1 MNFTSMSGGLM
12 FVALGAVWFLF
23 FIPSWS
29 NRSVEKEQ
37 ARNELEEV
45 KQEARQEFAKLNA
58 GVNAKSID
66 RKRRALLVRRVST
79 FVAFVSLGIAGWSS
93 TLVISSPL
101 AWIGVG
107 AGAMLLTG
115 AIGVSRAAS
124 KAYKNSL
131 TESLGRRRVRSFAY
145 GGQTANTDVSFNQ
158 LSPTSGLPDNSWA
171 AQGVPSQ
178 IFRGSEGSLV
188 DVRFAEVV
196 ELAPV
201 RSEQTLESETLDEIL
216 RRRRANG

>member
-1 MNFTSMSGGLM
+1 M
-12 FVALGAVWFLF
+12 FVVLGAVWFLF

-37 ARNELEEV
+37 ARNELQEV

-58 GVNAKSID
+58 SVNAKSID
-66 RKRRALLVRRVST
+66 RTRRALLVRRIST
-79 FVAFVSLGIAGWSS
+79 FAAFVALGIAGWSC

-107 AGAMLLTG
+107 SGAMLLTG

-131 TESLGRRRVRSFAY
+131 TESLSRRKVRSFVY
-145 GGQTANTDVSFNQ
+145 GGQNANSDASFAEPAQNR
-158 LSPTSGLPDNSWA
+158 GLPDNSWS

-196 ELAPV
+196 ELAPA
-201 RSEQTLESETLDEIL
+201 RSEQILESETLDEIL

>member
-1 MNFTSMSGGLM
+1 M

-37 ARNELEEV
+37 ARTERQEIKL
-45 KQEARQEFAKLNA
+45 EARQEVAKVTA
-58 GVNAKSID
+58 GESAKITD
-66 RKRRALLVRRVST
+66 RTRRALSVRRISTVVS
-79 FVAFVSLGIAGWSS
+79 FASLAAVAWST
-93 TLVISSPL
+93 TLVSASVF
-101 AWIGVG
+101 AWIGVCVG
-107 AGAMLLTG
+107 ALVFAL
-115 AIGVSRAAS
+115 AVFVNRAAS

-131 TESLGRRRVRSFAY
+131 TESLGRRKVRSYVYA
-145 GGQTANTDVSFNQ
+145 GQLGTRDAQASSSAQ
-158 LSPTSGLPDNSWA
+158 GSGLPDNSWSA
-171 AQGVPSQ
+171 PGVPNQ

-196 ELAPV
+196 ELGVAKN
-201 RSEQTLESETLDEIL
+201 EQTLESDELNEIL